1 MKCVSSTCRHNAERE
16 NQREPAMSEY
26 QYYRFEC
33 VNSSLSV
40 PQRNRLRNISSR
52 ADITSHFFCVQYHYG
67 DLKADPETLMMDLF
81 DIGFYYANWGQ
92 VNAYLKLP
100 AGTIP
105 SDFKVIDA
113 EFYVSFVESEQ
124 GQLLIFTLEDDYRYR
139 DDEDAE
145 SFMLDLAALRA
156 ELLAGDY
163 RVLYFHWLS
172 RAYDDMAL
180 EPLPLIAF
188 DFHQLTPAQLA
199 FTALF
204 DIPLQSIRA
213 LHLLLRSMPAHVP
226 QTTVLTAQQQVARLS
241 DVDKDALLCRLF
253 AEGQL
258 SRIQAIDQL
267 KELKPQV
274 NFSYWV
280 TGLLLQP
287 FWSVAEMEVKQEE
300 RAAKT
305 ERLAQEAQKRNEYLE
320 AVYNER
326 ENYWKRAFEEAS
338 RGCASGYDQATLSLQ
353 TLFYAYQIKFLE
365 NDFILPFQFFI
376 QKNLKRKALL
386 KRLASLSQVLS

>member
-1 MKCVSSTCRHNAERE
+1 M
-16 NQREPAMSEY
+16 
-26 QYYRFEC
+26 
-33 VNSSLSV
+33 
-40 PQRNRLRNISSR
+40 
-52 ADITSHFFCVQYHYG
+52 
-67 DLKADPETLMMDLF
+67 
-81 DIGFYYANWGQ
+81 
-92 VNAYLKLP
+92 NAYLKLP
-100 AGTIP
+100 AGTIS
-105 SDFKVIDA
+105 SDFKAINAD
-113 EFYVSFVESEQ
+113 FYVSFVENKQ
-124 GQLLIFTLEDDYRYR
+124 NQLLIFTLEDDYRYR
-139 DDEDAE
+139 DDESAE
-145 SFMLDLAALRA
+145 SFMLHLVALRT
-156 ELLAGDY
+156 ELLTGDY
-163 RVLYFHWLS
+163 RALYFHWLS
-172 RAYDDMAL
+172 QAYDDMAL
-180 EPLPLIAF
+180 EPLPLITF
-188 DFHQLTPAQLA
+188 DFHQLTAAQLA
-199 FTALF
+199 FTTLF
-204 DIPLQSIRA
+204 DIPLPSIRA
-213 LHLLLRSMPAHVP
+213 LHLLLQSMPAHVP
-226 QTTVLTAQQQVARLS
+226 QTTVLTAQQQVAKLT
-241 DVDKDALLCRLF
+241 DADKDALLCRLF

-267 KELKPQV
+267 KELIPQV

-305 ERLAQEAQKRNEYLE
+305 ERLAQEVQIRNEYLE

-353 TLFYAYQIKFLE
+353 TLFYVYQIKFLE

>member
-1 MKCVSSTCRHNAERE
+1 
-16 NQREPAMSEY
+16 MSEY

-52 ADITSHFFCVQYHYG
+52 AEITSHSFCVQYHYG
-67 DLKADPETLMMDLF
+67 DLSADPEALMMDFF
-81 DIGFYYANWGQ
+81 DIGFYYADWGQ

-100 AGTIP
+100 AGTI
-105 SDFKVIDA
+105 SDAFTAIIADGYA
-113 EFYVSFVESEQ
+113 SFVEDEKC
-124 GQLLIFTLEDDYRYR
+124 QLLIFSLEEDDNYR

-145 SFMLDLAALRA
+145 SFMFHLAALRA

-172 RAYDDMAL
+172 RAYDEMAL

-204 DIPLQSIRA
+204 DIPLQSIRT
-213 LHLLLRSMPAHVP
+213 LHLLLRVMPAHVP

-241 DVDKDALLCRLF
+241 DADKDALLCCLF
-253 AEGQL
+253 DEGKIFAADAYVLLREQETP
-258 SRIQAIDQL
+258 ADY
-267 KELKPQV
+267 
-274 NFSYWV
+274 SYWV
-280 TGLLLQP
+280 TSLLLQP

-300 RAAKT
+300 RAA
-305 ERLAQEAQKRNEYLE
+305 EAEHLARETLLRNTHLE
-320 AVYNER
+320 AVYNAHQ
-326 ENYWKRAFEEAS
+326 NYWDSAFEEAA
-338 RGCASGYDQATLSLQ
+338 RGCASGYDNASRTLQ
-353 TLFYAYQIKFLE
+353 VLFDAYQLKLSSSAFKQRF
-365 NDFILPFQFFI
+365 DVFIS
-376 QKNLKRKALL
+376 KNKQRKALI
-386 KRLASLSQVLS
+386 KRLEPLHKIVLSL